1 MSRNADCN
9 SIHRR
14 FVTDDTWT
22 KVAQL
27 GDGWYSPSSPSASE
41 WSSCHKPTR
50 HSSHP
55 LPTETGLTHRAA
67 G

>member
-14 FVTDDTWT
+14 FVTEDTWT

-27 GDGWYSPSSPSASE
+27 EDAWYSPELTVGLGMVFMPQADAPLLASI
-41 WSSCHKPTR
+41 TD
-50 HSSHP
+50 
-55 LPTETGLTHRAA
+55 
-67 G
+67 